1 MITALAL
8 IAAAAAS
15 PLTPTP
21 VTSYQVRVTSPG
33 DAGRVETYSGPNL
46 GRVRFL
52 AADADVVVRR
62 ADTEYAKGARGLGGL
77 VTRNFPRVEPD
88 GYPLAP
94 DQWTET
100 IAHILG
106 RARSGEPV
114 LVVDTLGTV
123 PAFKTTLSAV
133 ANECAGFPP
142 STITV
147 WLSQQY
153 LLPLRAERRA
163 QVGGAL
169 LDSSEYR
176 YTKINGTFPASLF
189 APPRVAGPGMAIQ
202 NHRFT
207 RMSARAAA
215 GPLPY
220 VPREPGVMITG
231 FRQVVSG
238 WAPRG
243 ELTGPEASI
252 PRLPWLYAASWRRG
266 QEHIDFT
273 MRVSKRDWLA
283 DPFGHE
289 CQEVSQEPVTIGT
302 GTGFFGTGPSSTP
315 HLYWRD
321 GSLLYTLSGPLP
333 KEQLLQV
340 AASLRKVPLS

>member
-1 MITALAL
+1 MFTTLAL
-8 IAAAAAS
+8 IVAATTA
-15 PLTPTP
+15 PLNPTP

-46 GRVRFL
+46 GRVRYL

-62 ADTEYAKGARGLGGL
+62 GDTEYVKGGRGLGGL

-88 GYPLAP
+88 GYTVAP
-94 DQWTET
+94 DEWFET
-100 IAHILG
+100 VDHLLG
-106 RARSGEPV
+106 RARGGEPV
-114 LVVDTLGTV
+114 LVVDALGTV
-123 PAFKTTLSAV
+123 PALKATLPAV
-133 ANECAGFPP
+133 ANECAGRPP
-142 STITV
+142 STITI

-153 LLPLRAERRA
+153 LLPLRVERRA
-163 QVGGAL
+163 QTGGAL
-169 LDSSEYR
+169 LDSTEYR
-176 YTKINGTFPASLF
+176 YTKINGTFPPSLF
-189 APPRVAGPGMAIQ
+189 TPPRVAGPGMAIQ

-207 RMSARAAA
+207 RTSARAAA

-220 VPREPGVMITG
+220 VPREPGVMTAG
-231 FRQVVSG
+231 FRQVISG

-266 QEHIDFT
+266 QDNIDFT
-273 MRVSKRDWLA
+273 MRLSKQDWPS

-289 CQEVSQEPVTIGT
+289 CQEVSREPVTIGS
-302 GTGFFGTGPSSTP
+302 GAGFFGTGPSSTP

-321 GSLLYTLSGPLP
+321 GAILYTLSGPLP
-333 KEQLLQV
+333 KEQLLQI
-340 AASLRKVPLS
+340 AGSLRKVPLA